1 MSTSRDPVALR
12 RRRTRLAI
20 AVAVLL
26 VVWNNLVHLH
36 PLVGGVGYI
45 PVNLALTVGLLAVG
59 HAAGLDRAALGLTR
73 RRLGPALVAGGAVV
87 VVVAIGLAI
96 ALAVPVL
103 RPLLEDGRFADRST
117 AGIAWHALVRVPFG
131 TALLE
136 EVAFR
141 GVLLGLLATL
151 LGTRRAVVL
160 SSLLFGL
167 WHVRPAW
174 GMAVANGADLGLGLA
189 SVAGSVVVTAI
200 AGVAFCWL
208 RLRTGH
214 LAAPVVAHAGMNAL
228 ATFAAHLALTWD

>member
-1 MSTSRDPVALR
+1 
-12 RRRTRLAI
+12 
-20 AVAVLL
+20 
-26 VVWNNLVHLH
+26 
-36 PLVGGVGYI
+36 
-45 PVNLALTVGLLAVG
+45 
-59 HAAGLDRAALGLTR
+59 
-73 RRLGPALVAGGAVV
+73 
-87 VVVAIGLAI
+87 
-96 ALAVPVL
+96 
-103 RPLLEDGRFADRST
+103 
-117 AGIAWHALVRVPFG
+117 VRVPLG

-174 GMAVANGADLGLGLA
+174 GMAVANGAGLGVGLA

-200 AGVAFCWL
+200 AGLAFCWL

-214 LAAPVVAHAGMNAL
+214 LAAPLVTHAGMNAL
-228 ATFAAHLALTWD
+228 ATFAAHLALTWDS